1 MSKKIYLSPS
11 DQVANAYAYGDTTEA
26 VQCRKIAAAC
36 KAALE
41 RCGFAVKTNFAD
53 GSNAMYNRV
62 KESNSW
68 GADLHVCIHTNAF
81 NGKVSGT
88 RLFAYDT
95 SGNGYKVCKA
105 IYNVL
110 APITP
115 GASESITARPG
126 LYEIK
131 NTNAPC
137 AYVECEFHDN
147 AEIAKWIIENVVTIG
162 EAIAKGICNYFGVAY
177 KAAEE
182 TAEKTEENILYR
194 VQVGAYSIKA
204 NADTMLAKLKAAGF
218 DGFIVK
224 VNI

>member
-1 MSKKIYLSPS
+1 MSEKIYLSPS
-11 DQVANAYAYGDTTEA
+11 DQIRNVYAYGNTTEA
-26 VQCRKIAAAC
+26 VQCRKIATAC
-36 KAALE
+36 KSALE
-41 RCGFAVKTNFAD
+41 RCGFVVKTNFED
-53 GSNAMYNRV
+53 GSNAMYERV

-68 GADLHVCIHTNAF
+68 GADLHVCIHTNAY
-81 NGKVSGT
+81 NGKVGGT
-88 RLFAYDT
+88 RLFSYDT
-95 SGNGYKVCKA
+95 NGNGYKACKA

-115 GASESITARPG
+115 GVSESITARPE

-162 EAIAKGICNYFGVAY
+162 EAIAEAICNYFGASY
-177 KAAEE
+177 KPAEKAEE
-182 TAEKTEENILYR
+182 NVLYR
-194 VQVGAYSIKA
+194 VQIGAYSVKE
-204 NADTMLAKLKAAGF
+204 NADAMLTKLKAAGF

-224 VNI
+224 VNK